1 MMELKLKPA
10 RKKEIS
16 ECQLERARTE
26 KTLHSLVD
34 EFSVNVAFDE
44 RKILTSQ

>member
-1 MMELKLKPA
+1 MELKLKPGQ
-10 RKKEIS
+10 KKEIS
-16 ECQLERARTE
+16 ECRMEIARTE

-44 RKILTSQ
+44 RNILTSQ